1 MKNSVNEERERFSST
16 SRKTKTENNE
26 IFLKNFAEEKIKK
39 IKDESEGES
48 PGEESRLLSGKVN
61 TL

>member
-39 IKDESEGES
+39 IKDESESES

>member
-1 MKNSVNEERERFSST
+1 MKNSVNDQRERFSST

-39 IKDESEGES
+39 FKDESEGES